1 MAGNATP
8 ASSSLG
14 RPSLSDR
21 VRIDKWLWAARFF
34 KTRALSGKACELGRV
49 LCGDQAVKASREVRV
64 GDRLEI
70 RYEAGEKHI
79 IDVLALSDLRGPAA
93 IAQTLYA
100 ETPASLE
107 ARRQRAEERKT
118 MPQFEDSWG
127 EGKPSKKDRRDLA
140 RVRGRR

>member
-1 MAGNATP
+1 M
-8 ASSSLG
+8 
-14 RPSLSDR
+14 
-21 VRIDKWLWAARFF
+21 
-34 KTRALSGKACELGRV
+34 
-49 LCGDQAVKASREVRV
+49 
-64 GDRLEI
+64 EI